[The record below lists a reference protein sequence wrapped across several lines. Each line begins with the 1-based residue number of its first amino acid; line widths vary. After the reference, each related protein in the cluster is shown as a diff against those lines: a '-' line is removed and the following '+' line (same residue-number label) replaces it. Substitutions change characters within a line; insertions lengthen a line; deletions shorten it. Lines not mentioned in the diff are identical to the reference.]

1 MADSADSPSFLL
13 LLPSPQSSLSFTA
26 LKTAY
31 AEDLTQVLKEA
42 AGWSSESSQA
52 AILDIAV
59 ACTNLKNSYAGLVSD
74 LYKLICVIAAKESIN
89 VEDADGVDVRIVLL
103 VSDMLVPTNRTLQ
116 GPLIDLET
124 VARSGRQWQFVF
136 GSESEDGQKLMQN
149 FLAVKNGHHGH
160 GHGHGHGPEQ
170 VDEAASRESRPER
183 APLSGGSNGHLSV
196 AVGGTFDHLHI
207 GHKLLLTMTAL
218 ALVPEEATTS
228 ERCLTVGITGDELLK
243 KKRYREVLESWD
255 DRQKSVWRFLKAIMD
270 FRAPGEDHVEVEEK
284 LDSGPNGHAVHIR
297 LGQTLTIKCVE
308 IWDPFGPTITEE
320 SITALVLSAET
331 RAGGEAVNEKRAEL
345 GWPGLE
351 VFEVDV
357 LDAQEDTDR
366 STASSGQPSS
376 FESKISSTEIRKK
389 LWEKSTG
396 KV

>member
-1 MADSADSPSFLL
+1 MADSADSPSVSL

-26 LKTAY
+26 LGTAY

-42 AGWSSESSQA
+42 ASWSSKSSQA

-59 ACTNLKNSYAGLVSD
+59 ACTNLKNNYADLVSG

-103 VSDMLVPTNRTLQ
+103 VSDMLVSTNRTLQ
-116 GPLIDLET
+116 GPLINLET

-136 GSESEDGQKLMQN
+136 GTESEDGQKLMQN

-160 GHGHGHGPEQ
+160 DHGPEQ

-183 APLSGGSNGHLSV
+183 VPLSGGSNGHLSV

-218 ALVPEEATTS
+218 ALVPEEATSS
-228 ERCLTVGITGDELLK
+228 ERSLTVGITGDELLK
-243 KKRYREVLESWD
+243 KKIYREVLESWD

-284 LDSGPNGHAVHIR
+284 HDSGPNGHAVHIR

-331 RAGGEAVNEKRAEL
+331 RAGGEAVNKKRAEQ
-345 GWPGLE
+345 GWPELE

-366 STASSGQPSS
+366 STTSSGQPHS